1 MRALFC
7 AMTLQ
12 VVVGQLDIEA
22 AIDLLKGYITP
33 QEGPPER
40 PFPVSEE
47 CLSAGAAY
55 LDGLGKFDT
64 AEVLVRPY
72 RNSSAKKFDASAFF
86 PPSGLTTDSNLIHFP
101 GSFSGCLN
109 IKDDGW
115 IEKDLPR
122 DPRLDGRYALLTI
135 VNWETLME
143 LSSSSKSRIS
153 GVLSASTERGMIVG
167 EQPLFLPERKSLEA
181 LARFQG
187 RFSQAQEL
195 EPMVTSYL
203 QKVGKCVPK
212 VCTDT
217 DITNGAINYLS
228 RLGLQQ
234 LGANA
239 SNPEDFYYAVV
250 LDSHTKDEE
259 MELSTA
265 DIVMISVVALFVFV
279 IALSTWLD
287 VSITVLDLPYVP
299 KTLLPYFQGF
309 SAYHNII
316 KICKVDSGPNDGSNL
331 SCINGLKYIS
341 ITWIVLG
348 HTLAEYTGVLSM
360 WGIFSSSAFA
370 HQVASTGFPFVAVW
384 NGLLGVDTF
393 LVIGGCLLAF
403 HTLKELDKTKGGSIG
418 MWVMFYV
425 HRWVLYKVIRYS
437 VSITGTSV

>member
-1 MRALFC
+1 
-7 AMTLQ
+7 
-12 VVVGQLDIEA
+12 
-22 AIDLLKGYITP
+22 
-33 QEGPPER
+33 
-40 PFPVSEE
+40 
-47 CLSAGAAY
+47 
-55 LDGLGKFDT
+55 
-64 AEVLVRPY
+64 
-72 RNSSAKKFDASAFF
+72 
-86 PPSGLTTDSNLIHFP
+86 
-101 GSFSGCLN
+101 
-109 IKDDGW
+109 
-115 IEKDLPR
+115 
-122 DPRLDGRYALLTI
+122 
-135 VNWETLME
+135 
-143 LSSSSKSRIS
+143 
-153 GVLSASTERGMIVG
+153 MIVG
-167 EQPLFLPERKSLEA
+167 EQPLFLPERKSMEA

-187 RFSQAQEL
+187 SSSQAQEL

-331 SCINGLKYIS
+331 SCINGLKYIT

-348 HTLAEYTGVLSM
+348 HTLAEYTLVLSAF
-360 WGIFSSSAFA
+360 GIFSSSVDA
-370 HQVASTGFPFVAVW
+370 HMKASTGFPFVAVW

-425 HRWVLYKVIRYS
+425 HRWVLY
-437 VSITGTSV
+437 TL

>member
-7 AMTLQ
+7 ALTLQ
-12 VVVGQLDIEA
+12 VAVGRLPDLDDIES
-22 AIDLLKGYITP
+22 LLKGYLTP

-40 PFPVSEE
+40 PFPLFPVSPE

-55 LDGLGKFDT
+55 LEGLGNLAIPPTGTF
-64 AEVLVRPY
+64 

-115 IEKDLPR
+115 IEMDLPR

-153 GVLSASTERGMIVG
+153 GALSTSTERRVIVG
-167 EQPLFLPERKSLEA
+167 EQPIFLPERKSLEA

-187 RFSQAQEL
+187 RSSQAQEL

-228 RLGLQQ
+228 GLGLQQ

-360 WGIFSSSAFA
+360 FGIFSSSVYA

-418 MWVMFYV
+418 MWAMFYV
-425 HRWVLYKVIRYS
+425 HRLVLY
-437 VSITGTSV
+437 TL

>member
-12 VVVGQLDIEA
+12 VVVGQLDIDA

-55 LDGLGKFDT
+55 LDGLGKLDT
-64 AEVLVRPY
+64 AEGLVGSY

-86 PPSGLTTDSNLIHFP
+86 PPSGLQTDSNLIHFP

-115 IEKDLPR
+115 IAKGLPR
-122 DPRLDGRYALLTI
+122 DPGLDGRYALLTI
-135 VNWETLME
+135 INYETLTE
-143 LSSSSKSRIS
+143 LMKSSSKSSIS
-153 GVLSASTERGMIVG
+153 EALLSSTERRVLVG
-167 EQPLFLPERKSLEA
+167 EQPLFLPERKSMEA
-181 LARFQG
+181 LARFQ
-187 RFSQAQEL
+187 RRSTQAQKL
-195 EPMVTSYL
+195 EPLVTSYL

-212 VCTDT
+212 ACTDG

-228 RLGLQQ
+228 GLGLQQ

-348 HTLAEYTGVLSM
+348 HTLAEYTLVLSM
-360 WGIFSSSAFA
+360 FGIFSSSVYA

-418 MWVMFYV
+418 MWAMFYV
-425 HRWVLYKVIRYS
+425 HRWVLY
-437 VSITGTSV
+437 TM